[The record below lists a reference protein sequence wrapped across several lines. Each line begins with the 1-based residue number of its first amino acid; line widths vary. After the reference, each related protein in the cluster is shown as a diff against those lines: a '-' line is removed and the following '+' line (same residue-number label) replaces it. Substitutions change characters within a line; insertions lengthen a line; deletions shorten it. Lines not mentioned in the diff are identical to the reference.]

1 LKNYMNIDFKIG
13 GITKPDTSDCCYNII
28 SIFYMLHDVETAVR
42 QGTVDCL
49 SKKPKPNDDE

>member
-1 LKNYMNIDFKIG
+1 MNIDFKIG